1 MFLIRLLTA
10 VVAFVLLFCFFYVG
24 GSMLVGFEVGF
35 ETAME
40 QEKANDGVI
49 DVNKVRSEAK
59 QKAATEVEAHIGTIA
74 LVAASLSGVIAV
86 IVGFSGI
93 FPWCRSRTHG
103 ESTASS

>member
-1 MFLIRLLTA
+1 
-10 VVAFVLLFCFFYVG
+10 
-24 GSMLVGFEVGF
+24 MLVGFEVGF
-35 ETAME
+35 ETALE
-40 QEKANDGVI
+40 QEKAKDGVI

-103 ESTASS
+103 ENTASS